1 MILKLSGGTVVPGRV
16 QTINQLLREMDVFC
30 RNNGVPLAATNRP
43 DVLDSDGARSPQQVR
58 WCSAQQVMVLAAC
71 NAREV

>member
-1 MILKLSGGTVVPGRV
+1 
-16 QTINQLLREMDVFC
+16 
-30 RNNGVPLAATNRP
+30 
-43 DVLDSDGARSPQQVR
+43 VLDSDARSPQKVR